1 MAEIDTLRGEI
12 DDITIQMIKLL
23 KKRTSVSRQIGTIKG
38 SSGKNVLDEERE
50 EQLRTLVLKA
60 CSEIELDDSMGTR
73 LLNFL
78 LNESVKVQSDSIPQ
92 SSHLAIF
99 AKAKEM
105 EKNGTEII
113 HMEVGEPDFSP
124 PSKIAHMLSEACENG
139 RVKYGTTQ
147 GDAEFRE
154 KISKHASL
162 MYDVE
167 VSPKDVLVTA
177 GARFAIYL
185 AMQTLLEQGDEVIII
200 EPAWPAYSQ
209 CAINVG
215 AKARIVRTTI
225 ENRWEP
231 SLQDIKS
238 KINSNTKMII
248 LNYPNNPTGKILG
261 DDLLDSIINVAKEN
275 NLYVL
280 SDEIYSQ
287 YAYHMPYKSVASYKY
302 ERSIVAQSFSKSHA
316 MTGFRIGYALADKSI
331 VKKMSKLQALC
342 MTSVCD
348 PVQYAA
354 MRVLDEDVSENTRII
369 QKRLDALCKV
379 LKETQL
385 ESVVPDGAMY
395 VFCHLPDGLD
405 GTVLAQKLLE
415 HGVAVAPG
423 EAFGQYRDYIR
434 ISACADIGQLN
445 KGIKVISSVVNS

>member
-167 VSPKDVLVTA
+167 ISPKDVLVTA

-261 DDLLDSIINVAKEN
+261 DDLLDSIIK
-275 NLYVL
+275 
-280 SDEIYSQ
+280 
-287 YAYHMPYKSVASYKY
+287 
-302 ERSIVAQSFSKSHA
+302 
-316 MTGFRIGYALADKSI
+316 
-331 VKKMSKLQALC
+331 
-342 MTSVCD
+342 
-348 PVQYAA
+348 
-354 MRVLDEDVSENTRII
+354 
-369 QKRLDALCKV
+369 
-379 LKETQL
+379 
-385 ESVVPDGAMY
+385 
-395 VFCHLPDGLD
+395 
-405 GTVLAQKLLE
+405 
-415 HGVAVAPG
+415 
-423 EAFGQYRDYIR
+423 IR
-434 ISACADIGQLN
+434 
-445 KGIKVISSVVNS
+445 

>member
-60 CSEIELDDSMGTR
+60 CSEIDLEEVMGTR

-99 AKAKEM
+99 EKAKEM
-105 EKNGTEII
+105 EKNGKEII

-124 PSKIAHMLSEACENG
+124 PSRIAQVLSEACEKG
-139 RVKYGTTQ
+139 RVKYGATQ
-147 GDAEFRE
+147 GDAEFRAKVAE
-154 KISKHASL
+154 HASL
-162 MYDVE
+162 HGAKISSE
-167 VSPKDVLVTA
+167 NVLITS

-185 AMQTLLEQGDEVIII
+185 AMQTLLESGDEVIII

-209 CAINVG
+209 CAVNVG

-225 ENRWEP
+225 ENGWEP

-287 YAYHMPYKSVASYKY
+287 YAYSMAYKSVASYEY
-302 ERSIVAQSFSKSHA
+302 DRSIVAQSFSKSHA
-316 MTGFRIGYALADKSI
+316 MTGFRIGYALASKNI
-331 VKKMSKLQALC
+331 IKKMSKLQALC

-369 QKRLDALCKV
+369 QKRLDALCEV
-379 LKETQL
+379 LKESRLQ
-385 ESVVPDGAMY
+385 SIVPDGAMY

-405 GTVLAQKLLE
+405 GTALSEKLLE

-445 KGIKVISSVVNS
+445 KGMKVITSVVNS

>member
-1 MAEIDTLRGEI
+1 
-12 DDITIQMIKLL
+12 
-23 KKRTSVSRQIGTIKG
+23 
-38 SSGKNVLDEERE
+38 
-50 EQLRTLVLKA
+50 
-60 CSEIELDDSMGTR
+60 
-73 LLNFL
+73 
-78 LNESVKVQSDSIPQ
+78 
-92 SSHLAIF
+92 
-99 AKAKEM
+99 
-105 EKNGTEII
+105 
-113 HMEVGEPDFSP
+113 
-124 PSKIAHMLSEACENG
+124 
-139 RVKYGTTQ
+139 
-147 GDAEFRE
+147 
-154 KISKHASL
+154 
-162 MYDVE
+162 
-167 VSPKDVLVTA
+167 
-177 GARFAIYL
+177 
-185 AMQTLLEQGDEVIII
+185 MQTLLEQGDEVIII

-316 MTGFRIGYALADKSI
+316 MTGFRIGYALASKSI

-354 MRVLDEDVSENTRII
+354 MRVLDEDVSENTC
-369 QKRLDALCKV
+369 L
-379 LKETQL
+379 
-385 ESVVPDGAMY
+385 
-395 VFCHLPDGLD
+395 
-405 GTVLAQKLLE
+405 
-415 HGVAVAPG
+415 
-423 EAFGQYRDYIR
+423 
-434 ISACADIGQLN
+434 
-445 KGIKVISSVVNS
+445 

>member
-124 PSKIAHMLSEACENG
+124 PSRMAQVLSEACERG

-162 MYDVE
+162 MYDVK

-287 YAYHMPYKSVASYKY
+287 FDFIPICFHMVVLTILAFANVNGTLTICWPCICSMIITSSPCSSSVCIARYIANLAPAVTRTSFGDTFTSYIKDACFEIFSRNSASPCVVPYFT
-302 ERSIVAQSFSKSHA
+302 RPLSHA
-316 MTGFRIGYALADKSI
+316 SL
-331 VKKMSKLQALC
+331 
-342 MTSVCD
+342 
-348 PVQYAA
+348 
-354 MRVLDEDVSENTRII
+354 NTCAI
-369 QKRLDALCKV
+369 
-379 LKETQL
+379 
-385 ESVVPDGAMY
+385 
-395 VFCHLPDGLD
+395 LD
-405 GTVLAQKLLE
+405 G
-415 HGVAVAPG
+415 G
-423 EAFGQYRDYIR
+423 EKSGSPTSMWIISVPFFSISFAF
-434 ISACADIGQLN
+434 ANMA
-445 KGIKVISSVVNS
+445 K

>member
-60 CSEIELDDSMGTR
+60 CSKIELDDSMGTR

-162 MYDVE
+162 MYDVK

-316 MTGFRIGYALADKSI
+316 MTGFRIGYALASKSI
-331 VKKMSKLQALC
+331 VKKKC
-342 MTSVCD
+342 PNC
-348 PVQYAA
+348 
-354 MRVLDEDVSENTRII
+354 
-369 QKRLDALCKV
+369 RL
-379 LKETQL
+379 
-385 ESVVPDGAMY
+385 Y
-395 VFCHLPDGLD
+395 V
-405 GTVLAQKLLE
+405 
-415 HGVAVAPG
+415 
-423 EAFGQYRDYIR
+423 
-434 ISACADIGQLN
+434 
-445 KGIKVISSVVNS
+445 